1 MVEVK
6 NLDEA
11 AADRIGEYV
20 KLSGGVEL
28 IDKLLASDLGQKSKS
43 AKAGLEDMKLF
54 LKYTELFAC
63 SDVVSFDL
71 SLARGLD
78 YYTGI
83 IYEAILTDTNKD
95 EKGEDI
101 RVGSV
106 AGGGRYDK
114 LVGMFDPKKKDVP
127 CVGISI
133 GIERLFSI
141 MEANIAKNKTVV
153 RTVDTD
159 IYVASAQKNL
169 MEERMKL
176 CALLWDAG
184 IKVNVFDFEASYLE
198 FGLLIM
204 SCFFSRPNNLTRR
217 IQKC

>member
-1 MVEVK
+1 MVEEK
-6 NLDEA
+6 NLDPA

-20 KLSGGVEL
+20 KLSGGLEL

-54 LKYTELFAC
+54 LKYSELFGC

-83 IYEAILTDTNKD
+83 IYEAILTDDNKD

-114 LVGMFDPKKKDVP
+114 LVGMFDPKKRDVP
-127 CVGISI
+127 CVGVSI

-141 MEANIAKNKTVV
+141 MEANIAKNKTPIKAVETQV
-153 RTVDTD
+153 F
-159 IYVASAQKNL
+159 VASAQKNL

-176 CALLWDAG
+176 CCELWDAG
-184 IKVNVFDFEASYLE
+184 IKV
-198 FGLLIM
+198 
-204 SCFFSRPNNLTRR
+204 R
-217 IQKC
+217 